1 MITIQRL
8 NMDNSWLLT
17 IDACRLLIDPWL
29 MGVEVDYFPWF
40 NTQWHKTPPIS
51 IGEISDYDAVLIT
64 QKYPDHFHQETLK
77 KLRPK
82 KIIAP
87 KSIEKKL
94 RAILPETE
102 IIGLDKKNTQTEI
115 LGVKIQFLNT
125 SRKIDPIYD
134 AFLLDNGKESVFLA
148 THGFHPSPEQVE
160 NISQASPCSLLV
172 NPFNHYE
179 LPVFLGGVV
188 SPGLEGVEQL
198 CKLLKP
204 QKVVATHDEDKN
216 AKGLVSKF
224 AKIKTAGPE
233 KELAKLSWL
242 SGRLINLTDYKPT
255 LIS

>member
-1 MITIQRL
+1 
-8 NMDNSWLLT
+8 MDNSWLLT
-17 IDACRLLIDPWL
+17 MDKCRLLIDPWL
-29 MGVEVDYFPWF
+29 MGIEVDYFPWF

-51 IGEISDYDAVLIT
+51 IEEISDYDAVLIT
-64 QKYPDHFHQETLK
+64 QKYPDHFHLETLK

-94 RAILPETE
+94 RANLPESD
-102 IIGLDKKNTQTEI
+102 IIGLDKKNPMTEI
-115 LGVKIQFLNT
+115 LGMEIQFLNT

-134 AFLLDNGKESVFLA
+134 AYLLDSGQESVFLA
-148 THGFHPSPEQVE
+148 THGFHPSLEQVE
-160 NISQASPCSLLV
+160 KISQASPCALLV

-188 SPGLEGVEQL
+188 SPGLEGVERL
-198 CKLLKP
+198 CKVLQP

-216 AKGLVSKF
+216 AIGLVSKF

-233 KELAKLSWL
+233 HELAKLSWL
-242 SGRLINLTDYKPT
+242 GSRLVHLTDYKTT

>member
-1 MITIQRL
+1 MIKIQRL
-8 NMDNSWLLT
+8 NMDNSWLLS
-17 IDACRLLIDPWL
+17 INECRLLIDPWL
-29 MGVEVDYFPWF
+29 TGVEIDFFPWF

-51 IGEISDYDAVLIT
+51 LDEIPDYDAVLIT
-64 QKYPDHFHQETLK
+64 QKYPDHFHQETLM

-94 RAILPETE
+94 RSILPETE
-102 IIGLDKKNTQTEI
+102 ILSLDTKNPLTEL
-115 LGVKIQFLNT
+115 LGVKIQFYNT

-134 AFLLDNGKESVFLA
+134 AYLLDNGQESVFLA
-148 THGFHPSPEQVE
+148 THGFRPNAEQVKK
-160 NISQASPCSLLV
+160 IGQASPCSLLV

-198 CKLLKP
+198 CKLLQP
-204 QKVVATHDEDKN
+204 QHVVATHDEDKN

-224 AKIKTAGPE
+224 AKIKVADTEHVLSKLPW
-233 KELAKLSWL
+233 LAD
-242 SGRLINLTDYKPT
+242 RIVHMTDYKPT